1 MRPGTML
8 RHFLLIAA
16 TTAGGTLL
24 APPLPAEGEALPV
37 PAAAPTPE
45 AVDFFEARV
54 RPVLVE
60 NCLEC
65 HGEKS
70 QKGGLRLDSRE
81 GTLRDAEGPVIVAGH
96 PERSPMIRAL
106 RHEGDIKMPPRGKL
120 PEEAIQALTTWVRM
134 GAPWPD
140 AASAAAA
147 VATVRSGDHWAF
159 RPVQDPAPP
168 AIADAW
174 IASPIDAFVLAKL
187 AGRGMHPAPEADR
200 RALIRRVSFDLTG
213 LPPTPAEVQ
222 AFLDDTSPDAYEKVV
237 DRLLASPRYGERW
250 GRHWLDVARYADT
263 KGYVFEEERRF
274 PYSYTYRDWV
284 IRAFNEDLPYDRFV
298 IEQLAADLAGGTDR
312 RSLAAMGFLTLGRRF
327 LNNEADIIDDR
338 IDVTMRGI
346 MALTVSCARCHD
358 HKYDPIPT
366 ADYYSLYGVFAS
378 AVEPKE
384 LPLVAEP
391 EATDAYRTYEKGVAE
406 REAEVTKVLEQKHRE
421 TVARLR
427 KTAGDY
433 LMRIARQPEP
443 SPEERRE
450 RGGGNVA
457 AGDLHPMAIR
467 RWREY
472 LKKSAAEHHRVWA
485 PWSALVAV
493 PAAELPAK
501 APEVLAALRADEK
514 KPLNELVAK
523 AFGGEAPK
531 SMEDVAR
538 RYGEVLGKAQAE
550 WDAAV
555 EARKKANEPAPTA
568 LADAALEEVRAAV
581 HADDAPP
588 SIPLAEIERFLQR
601 DARGQIRQL
610 RKKVEEFKVTSP
622 GAPARA
628 MSLEDA
634 RTPREPRIFTRGNP
648 QNPGKT
654 VPRQFLAA
662 LSGPERKPFQDGSGR
677 LELARAIASPGNP
690 LTARVFVNRSWIHL
704 VGAGLVRTP
713 GDFGARS
720 EAPTHPEL
728 LDWLSARFIEDGWS
742 MKKLHR
748 RIVLSRTYR
757 QSSEGEAAYETNDP
771 ANLLLWRAN
780 RRRLDFEA
788 MRDAMLE
795 VSGSLDLAMG
805 GKSRDLLEAPYRRT
819 VYAYIDRQN
828 LPGVFRAFDVAS
840 PDTSTPQR
848 YVTTVPQ
855 QALFLMNSPFAR
867 GLAERLASRPEAK
880 LSEPPERRIEALYRL
895 ALGRAPDAEETAAG
909 LRYIESGGMPPE
921 ESWTR
926 YAHAL
931 LLSNEFVFID

>member
-1 MRPGTML
+1 MFRD
-8 RHFLLIAA
+8 FLLIAA
-16 TTAGGTLL
+16 TFAGGTLL
-24 APPLPAEGEALPV
+24 ASPAPGDADKAAGPEGME
-37 PAAAPTPE
+37 
-45 AVDFFEARV
+45 FFEARV

-70 QKGGLRLDSRE
+70 QKGGLRLDSME
-81 GTLRDAEGPVIVAGH
+81 GTLRGAEEGPVIVAGH
-96 PERSPMIRAL
+96 PDQSPMIRAL
-106 RHEGDIKMPPRGKL
+106 RHEGEIKMPPRGKL
-120 PEEAIQALTTWVRM
+120 PEEAIEALTAWVRM

-140 AASAAAA
+140 AGTGEAA
-147 VATVRSGDHWAF
+147 VAEVRPPEQHWAF

-168 AIADAW
+168 ATGDAW
-174 IASPIDAFVLAKL
+174 AASPIDAFVLAKL
-187 AGRGMHPAPEADR
+187 SERGMHPAPEADR

-222 AFLDDTSPDAYEKVV
+222 AFTEDLAPDSYEKLV

-250 GRHWLDVARYADT
+250 GRHWLDVARYSDT

-284 IRAFNEDLPYDRFV
+284 IRAFNEGLPYDRFI
-298 IEQLAADLAGGTDR
+298 IEQLAADLLPAGTDR

-327 LNNEADIIDDR
+327 LNNESDIIDDR
-338 IDVTMRGI
+338 IDVTMRGL

-378 AVEPKE
+378 AVEPKD
-384 LPLVAEP
+384 LPLIAEP
-391 EATDAYRTYEKGVAE
+391 EATDAYRAYEKEVGD
-406 REAEVTKVLEQKHRE
+406 REAEVTKVLEEKHKE
-421 TVARLR
+421 TVARFR
-427 KTAGDY
+427 KTAGEY
-433 LMRIARQPEP
+433 LVRIARQPEP

-457 AGDLHPMAIR
+457 AGDLHPFAVR

-472 LKKSAAEHHRVWA
+472 LKTKSAEHHRVWA

-501 APEVLAALRADEK
+501 AGCVLDALLADKE

-523 AFGGEAPK
+523 SFGGEAPK

-550 WDAAV
+550 WDAAI

-568 LADAALEEVRAAV
+568 LADAALEEIRAAL
-581 HADDAPP
+581 HAEDAPP
-588 SIPLAEIERFLQR
+588 SFPLAEIERFLQR
-601 DARGQIRQL
+601 DARQQIRQL
-610 RKKVEEFKVTSP
+610 RKKVEEFKVTAP

-634 RTPREPRIFTRGNP
+634 AKPREPRIFTRGNP
-648 QNPGKT
+648 QNPGKA

-662 LSGPERKPFQDGSGR
+662 LSGPERKPFQEGSGR
-677 LELARAIASPGNP
+677 LELARAIASPANP

-704 VGAGLVRTP
+704 FGAGLVRTP
-713 GDFGARS
+713 ADFGARS

-728 LDWLSARFIEDGWS
+728 LDWLAARFIEDGWS

-748 RIVLSRTYR
+748 RILLSRTYR
-757 QSSEGEAAYETNDP
+757 QSSEGEPEYESTDP
-771 ANLLLWRAN
+771 ANMLLWRAN

-788 MRDAMLE
+788 LRDAMLD

-828 LPGVFRAFDVAS
+828 LPGVFRAFDFAS
-840 PDTSTPQR
+840 PDTSTAQR

-855 QALFLMNSPFAR
+855 QALFLMNSPFAL
-867 GLAERLASRPEAK
+867 GLAERLASRPETA
-880 LSEPPERRIEALYRL
+880 SAEPPERRIEALYRL
-895 ALGRAPDAEETAAG
+895 VFGRAPDPEEVTAG
-909 LRYIESGGMPPE
+909 LRYVETGGASPE
-921 ESWTR
+921 EGWTR

-931 LLSNEFVFID
+931 MLSNEFVFID